1 MNIFCIILT
10 PVKYIHPGIMAER
23 VNNYPDLMDNDIKR
37 FEDLK
42 QRIQQGDED
51 ALKGLLAQ
59 FRNENIIPAA
69 PNDDRNLPEVE
80 GYYSKSLA
88 HFAAECGNTRIL
100 TILRN
105 INPVSF
111 DTLYKGDVIRV
122 IEDANTN
129 PNIKLKLNGWYATT
143 YPLRNN

>member
-1 MNIFCIILT
+1 M
-10 PVKYIHPGIMAER
+10 KYIHPGIMAER
-23 VNNYPDLMDNDIKR
+23 VNNCPDLNPRYNNNER

-51 ALKGLLAQ
+51 ALKGLLG
-59 FRNENIIPAA
+59 NENIIPAA
-69 PNDDRNLPEVE
+69 PNDDRNLPEVD

-88 HFAAECGNTRIL
+88 HLTAECGNTRIL

-111 DTLYKGDVIRV
+111 DTLYKEDVKRV
-122 IEDANTN
+122 IVDANTH
-129 PNIKLKLNGWYATT
+129 PNIKLKLKEWYAAT
-143 YPLRNN
+143 YRRNN